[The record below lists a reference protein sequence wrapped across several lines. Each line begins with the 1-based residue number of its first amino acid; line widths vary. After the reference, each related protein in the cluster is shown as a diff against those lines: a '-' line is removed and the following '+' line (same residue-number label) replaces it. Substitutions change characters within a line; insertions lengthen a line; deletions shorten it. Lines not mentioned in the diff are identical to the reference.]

1 MIAYLRKN
9 HLLAGSLLTLLCS
22 VTLFAALDAGRLRL
36 DAASLWILDLM
47 RPLQTTAQWTIS
59 AVEGIHDDALAL
71 WDLREDNERLR
82 RRVLELEAERSRLLE
97 AEASIERLQ
106 ALLDLKSG
114 LATPSLT
121 ALVTGKSASSW
132 FRTVTIDRGTRDG
145 VRKGMAVVTPLGV
158 VGHVMAAAS
167 RSAKVLLLT
176 DQNSAVDVINQRSRA
191 QGIVSGSFENGV
203 FMKYVKR
210 SEDIQPGDRL
220 MTSGLD
226 GIYPK
231 GLSVGV
237 VSRLSRKGHGL
248 FQDVELTLAANPSR
262 LEEVQVIL
270 TAGGPIGATA
280 GERE

>member
-1 MIAYLRKN
+1 
-9 HLLAGSLLTLLCS
+9 
-22 VTLFAALDAGRLRL
+22 
-36 DAASLWILDLM
+36 
-47 RPLQTTAQWTIS
+47 
-59 AVEGIHDDALAL
+59 VEGIHDDALAL

-114 LATPSLT
+114 LAAPSLT

-270 TAGGPIGATA
+270 TAGGPSGAAA